1 MDQCVTMD
9 EPYNLY
15 LQTTLPQVR
24 GWEAPA
30 PLTVLRLAQDP
41 VRQKQDRS
49 EQQKLPL
56 KVTASEDGETK

>member
-1 MDQCVTMD
+1 M
-9 EPYNLY
+9 NLITY
-15 LQTTLPQVR
+15 IYKQLYR
-24 GWEAPA
+24 EYDGWEAPA
-30 PLTVLRLAQDP
+30 PLTVLQLAQDP